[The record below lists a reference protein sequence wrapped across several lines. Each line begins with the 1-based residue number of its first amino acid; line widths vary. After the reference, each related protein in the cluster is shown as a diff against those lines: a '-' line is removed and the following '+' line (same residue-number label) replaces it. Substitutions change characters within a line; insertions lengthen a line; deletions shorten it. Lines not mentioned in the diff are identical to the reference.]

1 MENDVVNEF
10 SADDYNRY
18 PENFQ
23 QVVICFNDRGLWR
36 LTLMDFA
43 QEGELQL
50 EKHRSL
56 NKIGHALH
64 YK

>member
-1 MENDVVNEF
+1 MIMMFLNV
-10 SADDYNRY
+10 AA
-18 PENFQ
+18 
-23 QVVICFNDRGLWR
+23 
-36 LTLMDFA
+36 LMDFA

-64 YK
+64 YKYQLHCHFTY